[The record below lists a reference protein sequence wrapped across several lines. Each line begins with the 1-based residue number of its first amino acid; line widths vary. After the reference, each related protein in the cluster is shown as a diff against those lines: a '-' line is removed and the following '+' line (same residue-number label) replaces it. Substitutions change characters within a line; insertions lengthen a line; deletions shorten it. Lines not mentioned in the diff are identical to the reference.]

1 VIMEDAEHES
11 DEPFEGVD
19 VDSPVGRIRV
29 GRSRGRRFRFRVGD
43 RDDAYSAARRRV
55 RRRLRF
61 YRHLVTYLV
70 LNLVFLAFDGLTGGG
85 FWVQW
90 VAGIWG
96 AFLLYDFLS
105 AFVFPNL
112 WGWEVERRMIEREL
126 RRSRETAEDQQ

>member
-1 VIMEDAEHES
+1 MEDEEREN

-19 VDSPVGRIRV
+19 IDSPVGRIRL
-29 GRSRGRRFRFRVGD
+29 GRGRGRRLRSKAGNAG
-43 RDDAYSAARRRV
+43 DAYSAARRRV

-61 YRHLVTYLV
+61 YRDLTTYVVVNLV
-70 LNLVFLAFDGLTGGG
+70 LLAFDALTGGG

-96 AFLLYDFLS
+96 AFLLFDFLS

-112 WGWEVERRMIEREL
+112 WGWEAERRMIEAEL
-126 RRSRETAEDQQ
+126 KRRGEPAEDQK

>member
-1 VIMEDAEHES
+1 MEDAEHES

-19 VDSPVGRIRV
+19 IDSPVGRIRL
-29 GRSRGRRFRFRVGD
+29 GRGRGRRLRSEAGNA
-43 RDDAYSAARRRV
+43 DDAYSAARRRV

-61 YRHLVTYLV
+61 YRDLTTYV
-70 LNLVFLAFDGLTGGG
+70 ILNLIFLAVDALTGGG

-96 AFLLYDFLS
+96 AFLLFDFLS

-112 WGWEVERRMIEREL
+112 WGSEAERRMIEREL
-126 RRSRETAEDQQ
+126 GRRDEPAEDQE

>member
-1 VIMEDAEHES
+1 MEDTERED

-19 VDSPVGRIRV
+19 IDSPVGRIRL
-29 GRSRGRRFRFRVGD
+29 GRGHGRRFRFRAGTA
-43 RDDAYSAARRRV
+43 DDAYSAARRRV

-61 YRHLVTYLV
+61 YRDLTTYVIVNLV
-70 LNLVFLAFDGLTGGG
+70 LLAFDALTGGG

-96 AFLLYDFLS
+96 AFLLFDFLS

-112 WGWEVERRMIEREL
+112 WGMEAERRMIEREL
-126 RRSRETAEDQQ
+126 KRRGEPAEDQK